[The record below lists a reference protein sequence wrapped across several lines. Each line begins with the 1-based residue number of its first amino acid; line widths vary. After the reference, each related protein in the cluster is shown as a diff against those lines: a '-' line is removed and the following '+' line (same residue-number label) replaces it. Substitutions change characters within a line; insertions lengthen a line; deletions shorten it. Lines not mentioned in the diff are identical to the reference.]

1 MAPQSQT
8 YISSL
13 TGLRFFAALSV
24 VIAHGLLASCERLPD
39 QFFTYISSLP
49 GLGMPLFF
57 ILSGFVIHYT
67 YSKNITEQGIRSLKE
82 FAIARLA
89 RLYPLYIILFFV
101 SLLIIKKRGVEI
113 TYFEGLLRFI
123 TLTQTWDYK
132 IIGTQSLVYYV
143 TIMQNSWSIST
154 EVFLYFLYPLILF
167 LMSRLKST
175 RSYIIFGFTSIFFA
189 AVFMYIIFINIPFIN
204 QMAVSTFG
212 PIADYHGSSQDSFI
226 RWFVYFSPF
235 FWIFLFISGCCAAAA
250 FINLRQ
256 KPISRQENRIAS
268 FLLVLSLIYILIVYT
283 FMFTNHTSNTFHHFV
298 KFSHYNWGLSP
309 ALTIIIFCCARYKNA
324 FSKFMATPIF
334 VKLGDASY
342 SLYLLHAIVFSI
354 ALRFGFVSSFSPP
367 LKFVCLVFSALVA
380 SVASYHIIEVPC
392 RSFLRNK
399 LLKKK
404 LATNF

>member
-1 MAPQSQT
+1 MSPQSQA
-8 YISSL
+8 YIPSL

-24 VIAHGLLASCERLPD
+24 VIAHSLLASCERLPD
-39 QFFTYISSLP
+39 QFFTYISSLS

-67 YSKNITEQGIRSLKE
+67 YSKNIIEQGTRALRE
-82 FAIARLA
+82 FAIARFA
-89 RLYPLYIILFFV
+89 RLYPLYIILFFI
-101 SLLIIKKRGVEI
+101 SLLIIKKRGIEI
-113 TYFEGLLRFI
+113 TSLEGLLRFI
-123 TLTQTWDYK
+123 TLTQTWDYE
-132 IIGTQSLVYYV
+132 IIGTHSLVYYL
-143 TIMQNSWSIST
+143 TMLQNSWSIST
-154 EVFLYFLYPLILF
+154 EIFLYFLYPLILF

-175 RSYIIFGFTSIFFA
+175 HSYIIFGFTSIFFA
-189 AVFMYIIFINIPFIN
+189 AFFMYMIFINIPFIN
-204 QMAVSTFG
+204 QMALSTFG
-212 PIADYHGSSQDSFI
+212 PTADYNTSSQNSFI

-235 FWIFLFISGCCAAAA
+235 FWIFLFASGCCAAAI

-256 KPISRQENRIAS
+256 KPISRWENKISS
-268 FLLVLSLIYILIVYT
+268 FLLGLSLIYILIAYA
-283 FMFTNHTSNTFHHFV
+283 FMFTNNTSNTFHHFV

-309 ALTIIIFCCARYKNA
+309 ALTIIIFCCARYQNA
-324 FSKFMATPIF
+324 FSQFMATPIF

-342 SLYLLHAIVFSI
+342 SLYLLHALVFSI

-367 LKFVCLVFSALVA
+367 LKFVVLVFSALVA